1 MKFQVGLGLVV
12 IMSIIG
18 GILFLVLDDK
28 YFCLKN
34 QRAELADVSLH
45 DSNNSIVGNSRLPPI
60 TSFKNVEDTKVNW
73 TEEEELLNKK
83 KVQYTE
89 KDDNRDLLMRMAAMQ
104 PGSIFAQRLTN

>member
-1 MKFQVGLGLVV
+1 
-12 IMSIIG
+12 MSIIG

-45 DSNNSIVGNSRLPPI
+45 DSTNSIVGNSRLPPF
-60 TSFKNVEDTKVNW
+60 TSVKNVDNSKANW

-83 KVQYTE
+83 KTQYTS
-89 KDDNRDLLMRMAAMQ
+89 KDENKDLLMRMAAMQ
-104 PGSIFAQRLTN
+104 PGSMFAQRLAN